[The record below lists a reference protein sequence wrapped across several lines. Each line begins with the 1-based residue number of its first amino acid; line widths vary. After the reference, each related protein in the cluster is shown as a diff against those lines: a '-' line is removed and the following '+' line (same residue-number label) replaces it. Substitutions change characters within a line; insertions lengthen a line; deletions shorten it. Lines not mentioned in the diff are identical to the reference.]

1 MLSSILASSLALSSL
16 AAPQISDRIV
26 RDLTSDYPRWALK
39 KNESAGT
46 VVSVFIDP
54 EGRALRCAIV
64 AVIGSGRLAD
74 YICEQLKRVRFEP
87 ATDATGAKRYGKI
100 VGLIKMA
107 LPDTEIGRQVIAL
120 RQKPDVELTVTSLP
134 DREERFREVKVEALV
149 NDNGLIEDCN
159 GSDSS
164 TNELNAAACK
174 VLEGQKL
181 PVEIGVNGSAIS
193 YVQEMTVSFS
203 VE

>member
-1 MLSSILASSLALSSL
+1 MLASILASSLALSLL

-39 KNESAGT
+39 QNESAGT
-46 VVSVFIDP
+46 VVSVIVDP

-64 AVIGSGRLAD
+64 AVVGSDRLAE
-74 YICEQLKRVRFEP
+74 YVCEQLKRVRFEP
-87 ATDATGAKRYGKI
+87 ATDATGANRHGKI

-107 LPDTEIGRQVIAL
+107 LPDTEIGRQIIAL

-134 DREERFREVKVEALV
+134 DKGARFKEVKVLALV

-159 GSDSS
+159 GSDTR

-181 PVEIGVNGSAIS
+181 PVETAGDGSAVS
-193 YVQEMTVSFS
+193 YVQEMTVSLS

>member
-1 MLSSILASSLALSSL
+1 M
-16 AAPQISDRIV
+16 V

-46 VVSVFIDP
+46 VFSVLVDP

-64 AVIGSGRLAD
+64 AVVGSYRLAE
-74 YICEQLKRVRFEP
+74 YVCEQLKRVRFEP

-107 LPDTEIGRQVIAL
+107 LPDTEIGRQIIAL
-120 RQKPDVELTVTSLP
+120 RQKPDVELTVTSIP
-134 DREERFREVKVEALV
+134 DKEERFREVKVQTLV

-159 GSDSS
+159 GSDNS
-164 TNELNAAACK
+164 TNGLTAAACK
-174 VLEGQKL
+174 VLEGEKL
-181 PVEIGVNGSAIS
+181 PIETAGDGSAIS